1 MALRLPPGGG
11 RDVQTYCVPT
21 GTGIVLMLRT
31 SDGVMRCLPTWGA
44 TASAFGAPAL
54 AALGEITT
62 HPHD

>member
-1 MALRLPPGGG
+1 
-11 RDVQTYCVPT
+11 VQTYCVPT

-31 SDGVMRCLPTWGA
+31 SEGVMRCLPTWGA

-62 HPHD
+62 HPHN